1 MRPRILIVLQDS
13 FFLETLADKLRQRK
27 MSVLTAD
34 IGNGVLEIPSGTHAD
49 IVLLDARYKGKGT
62 MQALSSVKR
71 EQPDAEIILISS
83 PDNIALSMEG
93 MREGASDDITVPFD
107 IEDLIEKM
115 REALARKKTRSKKR
129 GKHSILKRGNRG
141 INK

>member
-1 MRPRILIVLQDS
+1 MKPRILIIFQDS
-13 FFLETLADKLRQRK
+13 FFLETLAEKLRQRK
-27 MSVLTAD
+27 MPVLTAD
-34 IGNGVLEIPSGTHAD
+34 IGHGVLEIPSGTHVD
-49 IVLLDARYKGKGT
+49 VVLLDARYRGKGT

-83 PDNIALSMEG
+83 PDNIALSMQG

-107 IEDLIEKM
+107 IDDLVEKV
-115 REALARKKTRSKKR
+115 REALTRKRTRSKTKN
-129 GKHSILKRGNRG
+129 KHSILKRRNRG

>member
-1 MRPRILIVLQDS
+1 MKPRILIIFQDS
-13 FFLETLADKLRQRK
+13 FFLETLAEKLGQRK

-34 IGNGVLEIPSGTHAD
+34 IGNGILEIPSGTHAD
-49 IVLLDARYKGKGT
+49 VVLLDARYRGKGT

-83 PDNIALSMEG
+83 PDNIALSMQG

-107 IEDLIEKM
+107 IDDLVEKV
-115 REALARKKTRSKKR
+115 REALTRKKTRSKTKS
-129 GKHSILKRGNRG
+129 KHSILKRRNRG

>member
-1 MRPRILIVLQDS
+1 
-13 FFLETLADKLRQRK
+13 

-83 PDNIALSMEG
+83 PDNISLSMQG

-107 IEDLIEKM
+107 IDTLIEKV
-115 REALARKKTRSKKR
+115 REALARKKTRSKTR
-129 GKHSILKRGNRG
+129 DKHSILKRGNRG

>member
-1 MRPRILIVLQDS
+1 MRPRILVVLQDS

-34 IGNGVLEIPSGTHAD
+34 IRHGVLEIPSGTHAD

-62 MQALSSVKR
+62 MQALLSVKR

-83 PDNIALSMEG
+83 PDNIALSMQG

-107 IEDLIEKM
+107 VEDLIEKV
-115 REALARKKTRSKKR
+115 REALARKKTRSKKD
-129 GKHSILKRGNRG
+129 KHSILKRGNRD

>member
-34 IGNGVLEIPSGTHAD
+34 IGHGVLEIPSGTHAD

-62 MQALSSVKR
+62 MRTLSSVKR

-83 PDNIALSMEG
+83 PDNIALSMQG

-107 IEDLIEKM
+107 VEDLIEKV
-115 REALARKKTRSKKR
+115 REALARKKTRSKTR

>member
-1 MRPRILIVLQDS
+1 MKPRILIMFQDS
-13 FFLETLADKLRQRK
+13 FFLNTLADKLRQRK

-34 IGNGVLEIPSGTHAD
+34 IGNGVLEIPSDTHAD
-49 IVLLDARYKGKGT
+49 VVFLDARYRGKGT

-83 PDNIALSMEG
+83 PDNIGLSMQG

-107 IEDLIEKM
+107 IDILIEKV
-115 REALARKKTRSKKR
+115 REALARKKTRSKTR
-129 GKHSILKRGNRG
+129 DKHSILRRGNGG

>member
-1 MRPRILIVLQDS
+1 MKPRILIIFQDS
-13 FFLETLADKLRQRK
+13 FFLNTLADKLRQRK
-27 MSVLTAD
+27 MSVLTAE

-49 IVLLDARYKGKGT
+49 VVFLDARYRGKGT

-83 PDNIALSMEG
+83 PDNIGLSMQG

-107 IEDLIEKM
+107 IDTLIVKV
-115 REALARKKTRSKKR
+115 REAMARKKTRSKTR
-129 GKHSILKRGNRG
+129 DKHSVLKRGNRG

>member
-1 MRPRILIVLQDS
+1 MRPKILIVLQDG

-49 IVLLDARYKGKGT
+49 IVLLDARYKGKAT

-83 PDNIALSMEG
+83 PDNITLSMQG

-107 IEDLIEKM
+107 VEDLIEKV
-115 REALARKKTRSKKR
+115 REALARKKTRSKTR
-129 GKHSILKRGNRG
+129 SKHSILKRGNRD

>member
-34 IGNGVLEIPSGTHAD
+34 IGHGVLEIPSGTHAD

-62 MQALSSVKR
+62 MRTLSSVKR
-71 EQPDAEIILISS
+71 KQPDAEIILISS
-83 PDNIALSMEG
+83 PDNIALSMQG

-107 IEDLIEKM
+107 VEDLIEKV
-115 REALARKKTRSKKR
+115 REALARKKTRSKTR

>member
-1 MRPRILIVLQDS
+1 MRPRILIVLQAG

-34 IGNGVLEIPSGTHAD
+34 IGNGVFEIPSGTHAD
-49 IVLLDARYKGKGT
+49 VVLLDARYSDKGT

-83 PDNIALSMEG
+83 PDNIGLSMQG

-107 IEDLIEKM
+107 IDTLLEKV
-115 REALARKKTRSKKR
+115 REALARKKTRSKTK
-129 GKHSILKRGNRG
+129 GKHSILQPGDRD

>member
-1 MRPRILIVLQDS
+1 MP
-13 FFLETLADKLRQRK
+13 
-27 MSVLTAD
+27 VLTAD
-34 IGNGVLEIPSGTHAD
+34 IGHGVLEIPSGTHVD
-49 IVLLDARYKGKGT
+49 VVLLDARYRGKGT

-83 PDNIALSMEG
+83 PDNIALSMQG

-107 IEDLIEKM
+107 IDDLVEKV
-115 REALARKKTRSKKR
+115 REALTRKKTRSKTKS
-129 GKHSILKRGNRG
+129 KHSILKRRNRG

>member
-1 MRPRILIVLQDS
+1 
-13 FFLETLADKLRQRK
+13 

-34 IGNGVLEIPSGTHAD
+34 IGHGVLEIPSGTHAD
-49 IVLLDARYKGKGT
+49 VVLLDARYKGKGT

-83 PDNIALSMEG
+83 PDNISLSMQG

-107 IEDLIEKM
+107 IDTLIEKV
-115 REALARKKTRSKKR
+115 REALARKKTRSKTR
-129 GKHSILKRGNRG
+129 GKHSILKRGNQG

>member
-1 MRPRILIVLQDS
+1 MRPRILVVLQDS

-34 IGNGVLEIPSGTHAD
+34 IRHGVLEISSGTHAD

-83 PDNIALSMEG
+83 PDNIALSMQG

-107 IEDLIEKM
+107 IEDLIEKV

-129 GKHSILKRGNRG
+129 GKHSILRPENRD

>member
-141 INK
+141 IDK

>member
-1 MRPRILIVLQDS
+1 
-13 FFLETLADKLRQRK
+13 

-115 REALARKKTRSKKR
+115 REALARKKTRSKTR
-129 GKHSILKRGNRG
+129 GKHSIPKRGNRD

>member
-1 MRPRILIVLQDS
+1 MKPRILIIFQDS
-13 FFLETLADKLRQRK
+13 FFLETLAEKLGQRK

-34 IGNGVLEIPSGTHAD
+34 IGNGILEIPSGTHAD
-49 IVLLDARYKGKGT
+49 VVLLDARYRGKGT

-83 PDNIALSMEG
+83 PDNIALSMQG

-107 IEDLIEKM
+107 IDDLVEKV
-115 REALARKKTRSKKR
+115 REALTRKRTRSKTKN
-129 GKHSILKRGNRG
+129 KHSILKRRNRG

>member
-1 MRPRILIVLQDS
+1 
-13 FFLETLADKLRQRK
+13 

-34 IGNGVLEIPSGTHAD
+34 IRHRVLEIPSGTHAD

-83 PDNIALSMEG
+83 PDNIALSMQG

-107 IEDLIEKM
+107 IEDLIEKV
-115 REALARKKTRSKKR
+115 REALARKKALSKKR
-129 GKHSILKRGNRG
+129 GKERE
-141 INK
+141 INKLNKN

>member
-1 MRPRILIVLQDS
+1 MKPRILIIFQDS
-13 FFLETLADKLRQRK
+13 FFLETLADKLGQRK

-34 IGNGVLEIPSGTHAD
+34 IGNGILEIPSGTHAD
-49 IVLLDARYKGKGT
+49 VVLLDARYRGKGT

-83 PDNIALSMEG
+83 PDNIALSMQG

-107 IEDLIEKM
+107 IDDLVEKV
-115 REALARKKTRSKKR
+115 REALTRKKTRSKTKS
-129 GKHSILKRGNRG
+129 KHSILKRRNRG

>member
-1 MRPRILIVLQDS
+1 MRPRILIVLQAG

-34 IGNGVLEIPSGTHAD
+34 IGNGVFEILSGTHAD
-49 IVLLDARYKGKGT
+49 VVLLDARYRGKGT

-71 EQPDAEIILISS
+71 EQPNAEIILISS
-83 PDNIALSMEG
+83 SDNIALSMQG
-93 MREGASDDITVPFD
+93 MREGASDDIIVPFD
-107 IEDLIEKM
+107 IDTLIEKV
-115 REALARKKTRSKKR
+115 REALARKKTRSKTK
-129 GKHSILKRGNRG
+129 GKHSILQPGDRD

>member
-1 MRPRILIVLQDS
+1 MRPRILIVLQDN

-34 IGNGVLEIPSGTHAD
+34 IGHGVLGIPSGTHAD

-62 MQALSSVKR
+62 MRTLSSVKR

-83 PDNIALSMEG
+83 PDNIALSMQG

-107 IEDLIEKM
+107 IEDLIEKV

-129 GKHSILKRGNRG
+129 GKHSIFRPENRD

>member
-1 MRPRILIVLQDS
+1 MRPRILIVLQAG

-27 MSVLTAD
+27 MSVFTAD
-34 IGNGVLEIPSGTHAD
+34 IGNGVFEIPSGTHAD
-49 IVLLDARYKGKGT
+49 VVLLDARYSDKGT

-83 PDNIALSMEG
+83 PDNIGLSMQG

-107 IEDLIEKM
+107 IDTLLEKM
-115 REALARKKTRSKKR
+115 REALARKKTRSKTKGTLDSPTR
-129 GKHSILKRGNRG
+129 R
-141 INK
+141 